1 MEPAALSALEA
12 LRRFAIGYHQAA
24 FSFAAWMQLP
34 NTEGVALGE
43 IMWAENADTPLSP
56 GRLSER
62 IGLTSGATNALINR
76 LERRGLVQ
84 RSRENTDGRIVTL
97 RATPHAH
104 DAAAPHLDRSRAALE
119 AATTDVDP
127 GTLAAVKRF
136 VDDILDVMPQPA
148 KPMPSTSA
156 EGN

>member
-43 IMWAENADTPLSP
+43 IMWAENAGTPLSP

-62 IGLTSGATNALINR
+62 TGLTSGATNALINR

-84 RSRENTDGRIVTL
+84 RSREHTDGRIVTL
-97 RATPHAH
+97 RATAHAH
-104 DAAAPHLDRSRAALE
+104 DAAAPHLDQSRTALD

-127 GTLAAVKRF
+127 QTLAAVKQF
-136 VDDILDVMPQPA
+136 VDDILNVMPKPA
-148 KPMPSTSA
+148 LQSPPVPSSR
-156 EGN
+156 G

>member
-1 MEPAALSALEA
+1 MEPATLSALEA

-43 IMWAENADTPLSP
+43 IMWAENAGTPLSP

-62 IGLTSGATNALINR
+62 TGLTSGATNALINR

-84 RSRENTDGRIVTL
+84 RSREHTDGRIVTL
-97 RATPHAH
+97 RATERAH
-104 DAAAPHLDRSRAALE
+104 HAAAPHLDQSRAALD
-119 AATTDVDP
+119 AATTNIDP
-127 GTLAAVKRF
+127 QTLTAVKQF
-136 VDDILDVMPQPA
+136 VDDILSVMPRSTL
-148 KPMPSTSA
+148 PSPEARSQKS
-156 EGN
+156 